1 MILMHAYTYRAY
13 DFERACR
20 KAREFGWEGVELCP
34 MLFRGQGLAEIKPVL
49 EDTMRRYGVTAPVA
63 SWGAN
68 VIQDDREAA
77 RASLDTLLAGLPLL
91 RELGVEKINS
101 GVGSLTADDPL
112 VTGSAIAREVH
123 YERGAEAFR
132 TVAAALAG
140 LGMTCS
146 FEIHMHTL
154 HDTAGSTLKLLD
166 MIDSPLVTAN
176 IDAGNMY
183 GTPHAEEA
191 VAAVGILAGRIG
203 YVHAKNCRRLAT
215 GGTDY
220 SYMLDN
226 GHLDYF
232 SIFRALRD
240 TGFAGH
246 VCCEYCGLGDPS
258 TAARRDLAYLKSTL
272 RELGMW

>member
-1 MILMHAYTYRAY
+1 MILMHSYTYRAY

-20 KAREFGWEGVELCP
+20 KARAYGWDGLELCP
-34 MLFRGQGLAEIKPVL
+34 TLFRGRSLADIKPEL
-49 EDTMRRYGVTAPVA
+49 ADTMRRCGVCAPVA
-63 SWGAN
+63 SWSAD

-77 RASLDTLLAGLPLL
+77 KASLDALIGGLPLL
-91 RELGVEKINS
+91 CELGVEKINS
-101 GVGSLTADDPL
+101 GVGVLRADDPL
-112 VTGSAIAREVH
+112 VTGSAIAKEEH
-123 YERGAEAFR
+123 YERAAEAFR
-132 TVAAALAG
+132 TVAPVLSE

-166 MIDSPLVTAN
+166 MIDSPLITAN

-191 VAAVGILAGRIG
+191 VEAIRILSGRIG

-232 SIFRALRD
+232 RIFRALHD
-240 TGFAGH
+240 TGYRGH

-258 TAARRDLAYLKSTL
+258 VAAQRDLAYLKSTMH
-272 RELGMW
+272 ELGMR